1 MSSTNPEREIIKKF
15 DITALLSQYASTAL
29 RVPSPS
35 LWLFT
40 AKDYV
45 GLCNKKQ
52 LYSKK
57 RRQKDKETKY
67 FRKEKDQNDL
77 EFGAQSIGSS
87 SFPKTSHDEPL
98 TLPLLKFHNISSLRH
113 DFRSFHCYTG
123 VGEKQKL
130 LKFCD
135 QTNCI
140 RSIHTSKSRLNF

>member
-1 MSSTNPEREIIKKF
+1 MLVLRYVSLPHPYGFLLPKIMS
-15 DITALLSQYASTAL
+15 ASVT
-29 RVPSPS
+29 
-35 LWLFT
+35 
-40 AKDYV
+40 K
-45 GLCNKKQ
+45 NN
-52 LYSKK
+52 YSKK
-57 RRQKDKETKY
+57 RRQKDKEKKD

>member
-1 MSSTNPEREIIKKF
+1 MS
-15 DITALLSQYASTAL
+15 ASVT
-29 RVPSPS
+29 
-35 LWLFT
+35 
-40 AKDYV
+40 K
-45 GLCNKKQ
+45 NN
-52 LYSKK
+52 YSKK
-57 RRQKDKETKY
+57 RRQKDKEKKD

>member
-1 MSSTNPEREIIKKF
+1 MLVLRYVFLPHPYGFLLPKIMS
-15 DITALLSQYASTAL
+15 ASVT
-29 RVPSPS
+29 
-35 LWLFT
+35 
-40 AKDYV
+40 K
-45 GLCNKKQ
+45 NN
-52 LYSKK
+52 YSKK
-57 RRQKDKETKY
+57 RRQKDKEKKD

-135 QTNCI
+135 QINCI